1 MTEKNLLKIK
11 KKNRLWSKKR
21 KSLASEEEKITYNKL
36 RNQIRRLT
44 RKAKK
49 NTERN
54 IANNAKANPKMFW
67 KYSQSKLKTRAN
79 IPDLESID
87 DNGEIIYAKD
97 DKSKADQFQS
107 YFGGVYTKEPDGNMP
122 LFDERQYEEAIDK
135 LIISEEIILKKL
147 KKLKTNKSP
156 GPDKVH
162 PRVLNEIA
170 DEICKP
176 LQIIFQ
182 KSLDSKTLPSEWKHA
197 QVTAIFKKG
206 AKTKAQNYR
215 PVSLTCIVC
224 KMLESIVRDQIIDH
238 MVKNNLFSPKQF
250 GFISG
255 RSTTLQLLH
264 VLNIWTEILDQ
275 GGELDV
281 IYCDFMKAFDKVP
294 HLRLAHK
301 IEKYGIKGNI
311 LGWIKDFLDKR
322 TQIIKVGNEESNI
335 ADVTSGIPQGSV
347 LGPILF
353 VIYINDLP
361 EVVDQDSYVYLF
373 ADDTKV
379 FRRIN
384 TNNDRLI
391 LQNDISELTEWSRI
405 WLLKFHPDKCVAM
418 NVSTK
423 SSPHNTSYKMGDH
436 ILKNSCCEKDI
447 GVYLDNNIKF
457 DEHINQAVNKANR
470 ILAITRRTFECIDDD
485 IFKMI
490 FKGLVRPHL
499 EYAAPVWSPHLKKHV
514 ELIENVQR
522 RATKLVPGLKQLPYP
537 ERLKKLKLPTLA
549 YRRARGD
556 MIQAYKLITENK
568 DGYDKSIQPMFT
580 FSNTCLRGHN
590 KKLFLPRV
598 NKNIRKFNFSHRVI
612 TIWNSLP
619 DSVVNAKNM
628 IHFEKGLDLHW
639 RDQELKFDN
648 HLAEIVI

>member
-1 MTEKNLLKIK
+1 M
-11 KKNRLWSKKR
+11 
-21 KSLASEEEKITYNKL
+21 
-36 RNQIRRLT
+36 
-44 RKAKK
+44 
-49 NTERN
+49 
-54 IANNAKANPKMFW
+54 
-67 KYSQSKLKTRAN
+67 
-79 IPDLESID
+79 
-87 DNGEIIYAKD
+87 
-97 DKSKADQFQS
+97 
-107 YFGGVYTKEPDGNMP
+107 
-122 LFDERQYEEAIDK
+122 
-135 LIISEEIILKKL
+135 
-147 KKLKTNKSP
+147 
-156 GPDKVH
+156 
-162 PRVLNEIA
+162 
-170 DEICKP
+170 
-176 LQIIFQ
+176 
-182 KSLDSKTLPSEWKHA
+182 
-197 QVTAIFKKG
+197 
-206 AKTKAQNYR
+206 
-215 PVSLTCIVC
+215 
-224 KMLESIVRDQIIDH
+224 
-238 MVKNNLFSPKQF
+238 
-250 GFISG
+250 
-255 RSTTLQLLH
+255 
-264 VLNIWTEILDQ
+264 
-275 GGELDV
+275 
-281 IYCDFMKAFDKVP
+281 
-294 HLRLAHK
+294 
-301 IEKYGIKGNI
+301 
-311 LGWIKDFLDKR
+311 
-322 TQIIKVGNEESNI
+322 
-335 ADVTSGIPQGSV
+335 
-347 LGPILF
+347 GPILF

-361 EVVDQDSYVYLF
+361 EVVEQDSYVYLF

-423 SSPHNTSYKMGDH
+423 PSPYNTSYKMGDH

-514 ELIENVQR
+514 DLIESVQR

-568 DGYDKSIQPMFT
+568 DGYDKSILPMFT
-580 FSNTCLRGHN
+580 FSNTGLRGHN